1 MYQAEDK
8 IEYLEKAHDISQW
21 AEVLFGYFVKSN
33 RSDEEKVQLVQAFAD
48 ELSNLPSNSLRF
60 IDKAKAKWIEEAN
73 QRPPSIPQFLQML
86 REFNNRELNN
96 APKLEN
102 KDDSIYGRTAY
113 AWDNAMDKLK
123 FIDNFRKHQAS
134 PATKWVMREWMRDNK
149 FSEKRISLILGRP
162 F

>member
-8 IEYLEKAHDISQW
+8 IEYLEKAHNISQW

-33 RSDEEKVQLVQAFAD
+33 RSDEEKIQLIQAFAD
-48 ELSNLPSNSLRF
+48 ELANLPSNSLKF
-60 IDKAKAKWIEEAN
+60 IKQAKTKWIEEAN

-86 REFNNRELNN
+86 REFNNRELSS
-96 APKLEN
+96 APRLES
-102 KDDSIYGRTAY
+102 KKGSIYGATAEE
-113 AWDNAMDKLK
+113 WDNTLDKLK

-149 FSEKRISLILGRP
+149 FSENKISLILGRP